1 MTQSEVVQIDKR
13 FVVVIVT
20 LLIQTAGAVWWA
32 SAMTRDVASLHA
44 TDQDLKG
51 ADVQIRLD
59 ASAREARL
67 RVVEQGAG
75 RMEAQ
80 LDNIESGIERLNAQ
94 IDRLLEDR
102 P

>member
-20 LLIQTAGAVWWA
+20 ILIQSAAIVWWA
-32 SAMTRDVASLHA
+32 SAVTRDIDTLHQA
-44 TDQDLKG
+44 NTRLEG
-51 ADVQIRLD
+51 ADVQIRLE
-59 ASAREARL
+59 ANSREARL

-80 LDNIESGIERLNAQ
+80 LDNIESGIERLNDQ
-94 IDRLLEDR
+94 IERLLEER
-102 P
+102 N